1 VQPTRPPIGLTLAR
15 AARLVSRA
23 FDEALSAGEGSL
35 PVWLVLLN
43 VKVRPSATQRELA
56 ATVGV
61 REATLTYHLN
71 SMEAAGLLSRRRDE
85 ANRRVH
91 IVELTEAGEAAFLRL
106 RKAALA
112 FDRRLRKGI
121 ADDEAAELERVL
133 DRLVANVG
141 TGEPGAA
148 RWAGLIDRTAEP

>member
-1 VQPTRPPIGLTLAR
+1 MRPPRPPIGLKLAR

-23 FDEALSAGEGSL
+23 FDAALGEAGGSL

-43 VKVRPSATQRELA
+43 VKVRPTATQRELA
-56 ATVGV
+56 AAVGV
-61 REATLTYHLN
+61 REATLTHHLN
-71 SMEAAGLLSRRRDE
+71 SMEAAGLLVRRRDD

-91 IVELTEAGEAAFLRL
+91 VVELTEAGQAAFVQL

-112 FDRRLRKGI
+112 FDRRLRRGI
-121 ADDEAAELERVL
+121 ADEQADELEQLL

-141 TGEPGAA
+141 GAE
-148 RWAGLIDRTAEP
+148 G

>member
-1 VQPTRPPIGLTLAR
+1 VQPARPPIGLELAR

-23 FDEALSAGEGSL
+23 FDEALGEEGGSL

-43 VKVRPSATQRELA
+43 VKVRPTATQRELA
-56 ATVGV
+56 TGVGV
-61 REATLTYHLN
+61 GEATLTHHLN
-71 SMEAAGLLSRRRDE
+71 AMEAAGLLVRRRDE

-91 IVELTEAGEAAFLRL
+91 VVELTDAGEAAFLRL

-112 FDRRLRKGI
+112 FDRRLRRGI
-121 ADDEAAELERVL
+121 TGEQAAELEQVL

-141 TGEPGAA
+141 TGKPGGAP
-148 RWAGLIDRTAEP
+148 WAGLIAGDR

>member
-1 VQPTRPPIGLTLAR
+1 MRPSRPPIGLQLAR

-23 FDEALSAGEGSL
+23 FDGALGEAGGSL

-43 VKVRPSATQRELA
+43 VNVRPGASQRELA
-56 ATVGV
+56 AAVGV
-61 REATLTYHLN
+61 REATLTHHLN
-71 SMEAAGLLSRRRDE
+71 SMEAAGLLVRRRDE

-91 IVELTEAGEAAFLRL
+91 VVELTEAGQAAFVRL

-112 FDRRLRKGI
+112 FDRRLRRGI
-121 ADDEAAELERVL
+121 ADEQADELEQVL

-141 TGEPGAA
+141 TGQAGAPP
-148 RWAGLIDRTAEP
+148 WAGLIGRDD